1 MYEESLASKSSA
13 LSDDCVFVVVSSKA
27 APTRARRA
35 ATAARARAA
44 RVPRVARRQSPL
56 PWAMSVCPM
65 PSPGT
70 VPARHVALARACR
83 TAALALLPLQRQ
95 TTTQSICTRLAGAPR
110 PSIRPVI
117 DPGIGEGLAIRART
131 PTLERADEELKR
143 GATVLQEVNDALSAH
158 LPALEPGNEEA
169 EVQTLQEAAARKAC
183 SVRQA
188 HSWVSRIARVDLGAL
203 AGSDLLQPL
212 VSGSAPAPLL
222 CPSGNS
228 SQVNQ
233 NARWKKKLGNETH
246 CSESM
251 LVCAIYGAANEVLK
265 PKGKVTD
272 MTTNC
277 NLSWQVNPGGFKE
290 LLGGS
295 GRDVM
300 KLSEVVLKFSWAAVA
315 GWLHVTCSVAN

>member
-1 MYEESLASKSSA
+1 M
-13 LSDDCVFVVVSSKA
+13 
-27 APTRARRA
+27 
-35 ATAARARAA
+35 
-44 RVPRVARRQSPL
+44 
-56 PWAMSVCPM
+56 
-65 PSPGT
+65 
-70 VPARHVALARACR
+70 
-83 TAALALLPLQRQ
+83 
-95 TTTQSICTRLAGAPR
+95 
-110 PSIRPVI
+110 I
-117 DPGIGEGLAIRART
+117 DPGIGEGLALRART

-212 VSGSAPAPLL
+212 VSGSAHET
-222 CPSGNS
+222 
-228 SQVNQ
+228 
-233 NARWKKKLGNETH
+233 LGGRRSLGMRH
-246 CSESM
+246 IAVSSM
-251 LVCAIYGAANEVLK
+251 LVCAIHGAANEV
-265 PKGKVTD
+265 TE
-272 MTTNC
+272 MATNC